1 MAGQFRMAL
10 TRAKVTIT
18 PPDGPERV
26 EDQVTATV
34 RDGVA
39 RLKRHAAQVAEMP
52 ATDLVRASSRNFTI
66 TGPDG
71 TVWHVVKDC
80 NCTGS
85 R

>member
-10 TRAKVTIT
+10 SRAKVTIT
-18 PPDGPERV
+18 PPGGPERV

-39 RLKRHAAQVAEMP
+39 NLKRHAAQVAKMD
-52 ATDLVRASSRNFTI
+52 ATTLVRASSRDFTI

-71 TVWHVVKDC
+71 TVWHVTKPC
-80 NCTGS
+80 GCSGS